1 MSKFGSP
8 FMAKSPLSQ
17 LTANDVLSVGS
28 SFLKGVG
35 GVAASMLH
43 TTSAQAGQLSPEQ
56 QREEM
61 RSHGDLSKEEFDTI
75 NANQDSGKLP
85 FPIESK
91 KVK

>member
-1 MSKFGSP
+1 
-8 FMAKSPLSQ
+8 
-17 LTANDVLSVGS
+17 
-28 SFLKGVG
+28 
-35 GVAASMLH
+35 MLH